1 MNKMSNVI
9 SIESNLSHKMSEVIC
24 VKCGHRYICV
34 RPEVTLLKN
43 LECGDC
49 GKIGFIIETG
59 EEINEKT

>member
-1 MNKMSNVI
+1 MSNVI